1 AVPAKAARHV
11 PGSEG
16 RAARPARPEA
26 ASGPDAA
33 ALPERRGNRGAPR
46 AQPARRGGALPR
58 PALASGARDRRPADA
73 RLRRHGL
80 VPRRVRG
87 GGRCNLRP
95 DEDLAAGGESRRR
108 REPDRASGA
117 DDARVDRRSAVRR
130 AEEPDPALGRARV
143 RGRPDRRSRG
153 RARPFGRRRRRL
165 KKLEDAYGRLIADY
179 LETGEG
185 IEIVERHDGF
195 IDASRYG
202 PAAYFSPFRKW
213 PKAERKAM
221 RLARGRVLDVGCGA
235 GRVALYL
242 QERGHDVVGI
252 DLSPLAVEIARRR
265 GVKDVRELPV
275 TRVSRRL
282 GRFDTIVMY

>member
-1 AVPAKAARHV
+1 M
-11 PGSEG
+11 
-16 RAARPARPEA
+16 
-26 ASGPDAA
+26 
-33 ALPERRGNRGAPR
+33 
-46 AQPARRGGALPR
+46 
-58 PALASGARDRRPADA
+58 
-73 RLRRHGL
+73 
-80 VPRRVRG
+80 
-87 GGRCNLRP
+87 
-95 DEDLAAGGESRRR
+95 
-108 REPDRASGA
+108 
-117 DDARVDRRSAVRR
+117 
-130 AEEPDPALGRARV
+130 
-143 RGRPDRRSRG
+143 
-153 RARPFGRRRRRL
+153 

-202 PAAYFSPFRKW
+202 PAAYFFPFRKW

-221 RLARGRVLDVGCGA
+221 RIARGRVLDVGCGA

-252 DLSPLAVEIARRR
+252 DLSPLAVEVARGR

-282 GRFDTIVMY
+282 GRFDTIVMYGNNFGLMGGKRRAPWLLRRFHSITNEGARILAESVNPYGTDKPEHLAFHRRNRRRGRMGGQLRIRIRHGSHATPWFDYLLASPEEMAKLAKGTGWELTEVIDEGEHLYVGVLARV

>member
-1 AVPAKAARHV
+1 M
-11 PGSEG
+11 
-16 RAARPARPEA
+16 
-26 ASGPDAA
+26 
-33 ALPERRGNRGAPR
+33 
-46 AQPARRGGALPR
+46 
-58 PALASGARDRRPADA
+58 
-73 RLRRHGL
+73 
-80 VPRRVRG
+80 
-87 GGRCNLRP
+87 
-95 DEDLAAGGESRRR
+95 
-108 REPDRASGA
+108 
-117 DDARVDRRSAVRR
+117 
-130 AEEPDPALGRARV
+130 
-143 RGRPDRRSRG
+143 
-153 RARPFGRRRRRL
+153 

-185 IEIVERHDGF
+185 IEIVERDDGF

-252 DLSPLAVEIARRR
+252 DLSPLAVEVARRR
-265 GVKDVRELPV
+265 GVKDVRELSV

-282 GRFDTIVMY
+282 GRFDTIVMYGNNFGLMGGRRRAPWLLRRLRSITNEGARILAESVDPYKTDKPEHLAFHRRNRRRGRLAGQLRIRIRHGRHATPWFDYLLASPEEMAKLAKGTGWELAEVIDEGEHLYVGVLERKP